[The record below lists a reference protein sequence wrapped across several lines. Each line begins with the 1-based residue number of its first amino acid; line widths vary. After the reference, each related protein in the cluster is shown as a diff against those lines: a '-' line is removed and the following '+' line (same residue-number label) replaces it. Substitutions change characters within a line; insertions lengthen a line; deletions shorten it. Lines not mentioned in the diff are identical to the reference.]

1 MKFVP
6 ESGISLETHLED
18 LAMRNAIEEFENDM
32 MIFLDALLVCQPS
45 PILAQLEA
53 GELEGLSRL
62 ETDFLKERVGFRC

>member
-32 MIFLDALLVCQPS
+32 MIFWMHYWCANQVQS
-45 PILAQLEA
+45 WHNWRRASWRAFEA
-53 GELEGLSRL
+53 GNR
-62 ETDFLKERVGFRC
+62 FLKERVGFRC